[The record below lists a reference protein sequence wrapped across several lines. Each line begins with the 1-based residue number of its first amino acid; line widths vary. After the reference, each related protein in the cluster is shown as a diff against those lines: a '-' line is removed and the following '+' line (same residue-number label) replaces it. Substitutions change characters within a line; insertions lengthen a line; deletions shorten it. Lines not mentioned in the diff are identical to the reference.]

1 MSFTESL
8 GDIIARDRSGMLA
21 VADHWERVR
30 LGDIASVV
38 NGFPFPS
45 NSFTPDR
52 GVPLLR
58 IRDVRSDRTEAFFD
72 GEVEEAYL
80 VRAGELVVGM
90 DGDFHAALWRGPR
103 AALNQRVC
111 KIVPDE
117 TLYSVK
123 LLAYVLPGY
132 LNAIN
137 QATSSITV
145 KHLSSRTVGD
155 IPLPIPPR
163 KEQDRLVAAIEEHL
177 SRLDAAVAGLKR
189 VQAQLPRYR
198 AAVLKTAV
206 EGRLVAADDE
216 IARAP
221 KSYSEAAHM
230 LLDGSPTP
238 DATTR
243 AAPTT
248 PDGWSWTSIGEL
260 KRFSMYGPRFPS
272 EAYADAG
279 PLVLRTSDIGDGG
292 RVNLATAPRVA
303 LAPDELKRYRLL
315 PGDLLVTRT
324 GSLGTVA
331 IFDDETPA
339 IAGAYL
345 IQFRLAAPLETSRY
359 VLRFLQ
365 SPDGQRQLVGG
376 GAGVGRPNLNAP
388 TIEAI
393 KIPLPPLTE
402 QRRILA
408 EVDRR
413 LSLANAVEHEV
424 SAVVERARS
433 QRQSILRHA
442 FEGKLIPQDPND
454 EPASVLLERIRTTR
468 AAAPIKPERPRR
480 AQAR

>member
-45 NSFTPDR
+45 NNFTPDH

-72 GEVEEAYL
+72 GDVEQAYL

-123 LLAYVLPGY
+123 LLAYILPGY

-198 AAVLKTAV
+198 AAVLQAAV
-206 EGRLVAADDE
+206 EGRLTREDAAGVD
-216 IARAP
+216 
-221 KSYSEAAHM
+221 SELAE
-230 LLDGSPTP
+230 SVI
-238 DATTR
+238 
-243 AAPTT
+243 
-248 PDGWSWTSIGEL
+248 PDGWRWMTIEQCAAKEHRSITDGPFGSNL
-260 KRFSMYGPRFPS
+260 KTEHYTQVGPRVVR
-272 EAYADAG
+272 
-279 PLVLRTSDIGDGG
+279 LQNIGDGEFVDAVARISDERYEALVKHAVFPRDLIIAALGNSPPRACIVPEGIG
-292 RVNLATAPRVA
+292 RAIVKADCIRFKPDPKIASPNYLNIALNAEPTRARVTKM
-303 LAPDELKRYRLL
+303 LH
-315 PGDLLVTRT
+315 
-324 GSLGTVA
+324 
-331 IFDDETPA
+331 
-339 IAGAYL
+339 
-345 IQFRLAAPLETSRY
+345 
-359 VLRFLQ
+359 
-365 SPDGQRQLVGG
+365 
-376 GAGVGRPNLNAP
+376 GVGRPRLNLSE
-388 TIEAI
+388 IRAI
-393 KIPLPPLTE
+393 TLPVPGLGA
-402 QRRILA
+402 QAAIVA

-413 LSLANAVEHEV
+413 LSLARAAAAAVEAALLRAAALRQ
-424 SAVVERARS
+424 AVLRRAFS
-433 QRQSILRHA
+433 GQLV
-442 FEGKLIPQDPND
+442 PQDPTE
-454 EPASVLLERIRTTR
+454 EPASVLMERIGTAR
-468 AAAPIKPERPRR
+468 AASPIKPGRPRR
-480 AQAR
+480 AGAR